1 MGSNCSPLLADLYL
15 SWLEYEFM
23 QKLIKSDFSLA
34 KKLSFN
40 ARYIDDIACI
50 NILNFIEI
58 AKEIYPIEI
67 PLNINNSDCLHDAF
81 LDLDIRVFDNKFV
94 TKIYHKIDDF
104 NFNVVNYPFPDSN
117 ISLQV
122 GYNTF
127 TSQIIRFSRIST
139 LFKDFAFRVK
149 FTYNK
154 LKVRGYDETILSKHF
169 YKFCCRHPDIVLKYG
184 FSNFKFFLDSCL
196 I

>member
-1 MGSNCSPLLADLYL
+1 MFRHSNHKYININTFKKMSFWSEKIYTNKWKSYTIESLLSAINFLLDNTYIKFGPFIFQQINGNPMGSNCSALLADLYL

-94 TKIYHKIDDF
+94 TKFITKLI
-104 NFNVVNYPFPDSN
+104 
-117 ISLQV
+117 IS
-122 GYNTF
+122 
-127 TSQIIRFSRIST
+127 IST
-139 LFKDFAFRVK
+139 
-149 FTYNK
+149 
-154 LKVRGYDETILSKHF
+154 
-169 YKFCCRHPDIVLKYG
+169 
-184 FSNFKFFLDSCL
+184 
-196 I
+196 